1 MTEQQSI
8 SAIFSK
14 LITHVGKPKTCPLT
28 RNKGLPGL
36 FIEEIVGIPHTPN
49 CLDCV
54 DGELK
59 LFPLK
64 RLKNGTLAPKETIA
78 VTMLQPESLRTI
90 PFTDSNVFRKLSR
103 CLYIPYLRDEETIV
117 LHNPYILDLSKNAE
131 IQTQLEADY
140 NEIASKYITEN
151 KMTGS
156 IGRYLQTRTKGA
168 GHGST
173 SRAFYLRPQFIKE
186 YVLPHTTL

>member
-1 MTEQQSI
+1 MTAQQTILSI
-8 SAIFSK
+8 QEK
-14 LITHVGKPKTCPLT
+14 LLPHVGKLIACPLS

-36 FIEEIVGIPHTPN
+36 FIEDLVGIPHTPN

-64 RLKNGTLAPKETIA
+64 RLKNGTLTPKETIA
-78 VTMLQPESLRTI
+78 VTMIQPESLRTT
-90 PFTDSNVFRKLSR
+90 PFTASNVFRKLNR
-103 CLYIPYLRDEETIV
+103 CLYVPYLRDEESIV
-117 LHNPYILDLSKNAE
+117 LYTPFLMDLGKNAE
-131 IQTQLEADY
+131 IQTILDADY
-140 NEIASKYITEN
+140 NEIATAYTTQNI
-151 KMTGS
+151 MTGS

-173 SRAFYLRPQFIKE
+173 SRAFYLRPLFIKE
-186 YVLPHTTL
+186 FILPHTL